1 MSKTQ
6 REYYLRQ
13 QLKAIRDE
21 LGEGE
26 DGEDDLADLEKRVRE
41 SKLPEDAEKVA
52 RKELRRLRTMSPS
65 QAEYT
70 VARTYVEWI
79 CDLPWKKASKDKI
92 KLDEVEIFL
101 MRSIMVSK
109 R

>member
-6 REYYLRQ
+6 REYLRQ

-41 SKLPEDAEKVA
+41 SKLPEDAESCAQRASSSSNDESVA
-52 RKELRRLRTMSPS
+52 GGVHGR
-65 QAEYT
+65 
-70 VARTYVEWI
+70 RTYVEWI

-92 KLDEVEIFL
+92 KLDEVRDILNAEHYEL
-101 MRSIMVSK
+101 K